1 MLSTI
6 NRGYVCFE
14 QPVTTAEAEALMM
27 YWDVDFEEMSFKFKV
42 TDINNEF
49 APTVTNIASLARSK
63 SSYCCDLSNFRC
75 MNCGVGETIRIRSNF
90 KEQANSYGYTCEDCL
105 EKQEKK
111 VLARFTEVLD
121 SYTDDLYNSKCV
133 FFQK

>member
-42 TDINNEF
+42 TDINNE
-49 APTVTNIASLARSK
+49 LQ
-63 SSYCCDLSNFRC
+63 FRI
-75 MNCGVGETIRIRSNF
+75 T
-90 KEQANSYGYTCEDCL
+90 K
-105 EKQEKK
+105 
-111 VLARFTEVLD
+111 
-121 SYTDDLYNSKCV
+121 
-133 FFQK
+133 

>member
-1 MLSTI
+1 
-6 NRGYVCFE
+6 
-14 QPVTTAEAEALMM
+14 
-27 YWDVDFEEMSFKFKV
+27 
-42 TDINNEF
+42 
-49 APTVTNIASLARSK
+49 
-63 SSYCCDLSNFRC
+63 

-121 SYTDDLYNSKCV
+121 SYTDDLYNSTFDYN
-133 FFQK
+133 FFKNSVLDKKEF